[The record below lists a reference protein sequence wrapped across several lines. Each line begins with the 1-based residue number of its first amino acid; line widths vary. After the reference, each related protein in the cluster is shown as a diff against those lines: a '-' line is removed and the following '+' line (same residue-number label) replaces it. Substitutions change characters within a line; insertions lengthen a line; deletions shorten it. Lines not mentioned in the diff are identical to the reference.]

1 MNLTRSAPLHG
12 RGVEQQSGL
21 RGLSLDSCPGRLGEL
36 RQHPHH
42 CCPVGRPDLRQLRR
56 RGLHPDAQRSRPCA
70 LRSGELRRRT
80 RPGAGAR
87 SGRRAQP
94 LCRHRRRL
102 HECHEFRGNFGRFVR
117 SGRHGAAQHRGARS
131 ARRIAIGADERGEG
145 LPAAPARH
153 ARPGADGPC
162 HRRLARRQELRHRL
176 QRRQSPRRRRTRRK
190 SPDAV
195 GRRTRGAA
203 RHAHRRSRG
212 ARQRM
217 ARASSVETLSLD
229 NQAQATREID
239 VADGRRIVALRRVQG
254 WPLAVA
260 ASSRVGEALD
270 AWYGSLPL
278 YFFVIFGPALAGAG
292 LAVIFVRE
300 FERRARTTE
309 AVKNLRATK
318 PEQAR
323 LLVRLADAERRAVE
337 AERARREFVGHMSHE
352 LRTPLNAIIGFSEV
366 IERGVFGQHRKYSEY
381 ARDIGLAGR
390 ELHGKIGDILDF
402 ANLEGRKSAPVSAPI
417 DIVPIVRQVVDEA
430 IPAARAKGVRLSV
443 SLPMVA
449 EAAADT
455 TRRAPHPLQPPA
467 QRDAI
472 FAVRRHDPAAG
483 EKHCRCRDGQC
494 ARSGPWLFHDRTR
507 ARGRS
512 LLPLRSARLHH
523 RRRHGSRR
531 RHALARGMGG
541 TLRLASVQGESTTA
555 ELRLAKK

>member
-1 MNLTRSAPLHG
+1 MAESRAAVGTAWSLPGFLSWPLRRVAG
-12 RGVEQQSGL
+12 SIRITVA
-21 RGLSLDSCPGRLGEL
+21 LSVILICGSFAAAAVIQMRNDRAHALAEAASFDEERAQELALDLGGEL
-36 RQHPHH
+36 NRY
-42 CCPVGRPDLRQLRR
+42 
-56 RGLHPDAQRSRPCA
+56 A
-70 LRSGELRRRT
+70 
-80 RPGAGAR
+80 
-87 SGRRAQP
+87 
-94 LCRHRRRL
+94 
-102 HECHEFRGNFGRFVR
+102 
-117 SGRHGAAQHRGARS
+117 
-131 ARRIAIGADERGEG
+131 AIGAAFTNAASSAETSAALSEAGGTALRNIAVLDLRGELQSEQTSAAKG
-145 LPAAPARH
+145 FLPLPPDTLDQALTGHAIAASR
-153 ARPGADGPC
+153 DGKSFAIVFNEGNHIVAVELDAKALMPSAGE
-162 HRRLARRQELRHRL
+162 REALLATPTGEVVALG
-176 QRRQSPRRRRTRRK
+176 SEW
-190 SPDAV
+190 
-195 GRRTRGAA
+195 
-203 RHAHRRSRG
+203 
-212 ARQRM
+212 
-217 ARASSVETLSLD
+217 RALPSVEALSLD
-229 NQAQATREID
+229 NQSQATREID
-239 VADGRRIVALRRVQG
+239 VADGKRIVALRRVEG

-318 PEQAR
+318 PEDAR

-390 ELHGKIGDILDF
+390 ELHGKIGDILDY

-430 IPAARAKGVRLSV
+430 IPAARAKGVRLAV

-449 EAAADT
+449 EAAADPTGVHRILSNILRNAMQYSPSGGTIRLQVKNIADAVMVNVRDPGLGFST
-455 TRRAPHPLQPPA
+455 TELAR
-467 QRDAI
+467 
-472 FAVRRHDPAAG
+472 AG
-483 EKHCRCRDGQC
+483 EAFCR
-494 ARSGPWLFHDRTR
+494 FDRPGCTTGVGMGLAVAMR
-507 ARGRS
+507 I
-512 LLPLRSARLHH
+512 
-523 RRRHGSRR
+523 
-531 RHALARGMGG
+531 ARGMGG

>member
-1 MNLTRSAPLHG
+1 MAESRAAVGTAWSLPGVLSWPIRRVAGNIRLTVA
-12 RGVEQQSGL
+12 
-21 RGLSLDSCPGRLGEL
+21 LSVVLICGSFAAAAFIQMRNDRAHALSEAASFDDERAQELALDLGGEL
-36 RQHPHH
+36 NRY
-42 CCPVGRPDLRQLRR
+42 
-56 RGLHPDAQRSRPCA
+56 A
-70 LRSGELRRRT
+70 
-80 RPGAGAR
+80 
-87 SGRRAQP
+87 
-94 LCRHRRRL
+94 
-102 HECHEFRGNFGRFVR
+102 
-117 SGRHGAAQHRGARS
+117 
-131 ARRIAIGADERGEG
+131 AIGAAFTNAASSAETSAALSEAGGTALRNIAVLDLRGELQSELTSAPKG
-145 LPAAPARH
+145 FLPLPPDTLDQALTGHAIAASR
-153 ARPGADGPC
+153 DGKSFAIVFNEGNHIVAVELDAKALMPSAGE
-162 HRRLARRQELRHRL
+162 REALLATLTGEVVALG
-176 QRRQSPRRRRTRRK
+176 SEW
-190 SPDAV
+190 
-195 GRRTRGAA
+195 
-203 RHAHRRSRG
+203 
-212 ARQRM
+212 
-217 ARASSVETLSLD
+217 RALPSVEALSLD
-229 NQAQATREID
+229 NQAQASREID
-239 VADGRRIVALRRVQG
+239 VADGRRIVALRRVEG

-260 ASSRVGEALD
+260 ASSRVGEALG

-430 IPAARAKGVRLSV
+430 IPTARAKGVRLAV

-449 EAAADT
+449 EAAADPTGVHRILSNILRNAMQYSPSGGTIRLQVKNIADAVMINVRDPGLGFST
-455 TRRAPHPLQPPA
+455 TELAR
-467 QRDAI
+467 
-472 FAVRRHDPAAG
+472 AG
-483 EKHCRCRDGQC
+483 EAFCR
-494 ARSGPWLFHDRTR
+494 FDRPGCTTGVGMGLAVAMR
-507 ARGRS
+507 
-512 LLPLRSARLHH
+512 
-523 RRRHGSRR
+523 
-531 RHALARGMGG
+531 LARGMGG
-541 TLRLASVQGESTTA
+541 NLRLASVQGESTTA

>member
-1 MNLTRSAPLHG
+1 MRNDRAHA
-12 RGVEQQSGL
+12 
-21 RGLSLDSCPGRLGEL
+21 LSEAASFDDERAQELALDLGGEL
-36 RQHPHH
+36 NRY
-42 CCPVGRPDLRQLRR
+42 
-56 RGLHPDAQRSRPCA
+56 A
-70 LRSGELRRRT
+70 
-80 RPGAGAR
+80 
-87 SGRRAQP
+87 
-94 LCRHRRRL
+94 
-102 HECHEFRGNFGRFVR
+102 
-117 SGRHGAAQHRGARS
+117 
-131 ARRIAIGADERGEG
+131 AIGAAFTNAASSAETSAALSEAGGTALRNIAVLDLRGELQSELTSAAKG
-145 LPAAPARH
+145 FLPLPPDTLDQALTGHAIAASR
-153 ARPGADGPC
+153 DGKSFAIVFNEGNHLVAVELDAKALMPSAGE
-162 HRRLARRQELRHRL
+162 REALLATLTGEVVALG
-176 QRRQSPRRRRTRRK
+176 SEW
-190 SPDAV
+190 
-195 GRRTRGAA
+195 
-203 RHAHRRSRG
+203 
-212 ARQRM
+212 
-217 ARASSVETLSLD
+217 RALPSVEALSLD
-229 NQAQATREID
+229 NQAQASREID

-260 ASSRVGEALD
+260 ASSRVGEALG

-278 YFFVIFGPALAGAG
+278 YLFVILGPALAGAG

-443 SLPMVA
+443 SLPMAA
-449 EAAADT
+449 EAAADPTGVHRILSNILRNAMQYSPSGGTIRFQVKNISDAVMINVRDPGLGFST
-455 TRRAPHPLQPPA
+455 TELAR
-467 QRDAI
+467 
-472 FAVRRHDPAAG
+472 AG
-483 EKHCRCRDGQC
+483 EAFCR
-494 ARSGPWLFHDRTR
+494 FDRPGCTTGVGMGLAVAMR
-507 ARGRS
+507 
-512 LLPLRSARLHH
+512 
-523 RRRHGSRR
+523 
-531 RHALARGMGG
+531 LARGMGG

-555 ELRLAKK
+555 ELRLAKR